1 MQPSNWRRV
10 VTAYSAILTLLTGA
24 TTTAQILNGVMVYS
38 NPDAIRDGQYMMVFW
53 LGGAAGSLM
62 ALPAGLL
69 AGVWIARNPDFA
81 PLLNK
86 ALLVFL
92 IIGVS
97 LGVVLAGV
105 GAGMNGLLFAAIGLV
120 FVLPGLVMLPLV
132 VFVLPSTMPAS
143 ALVALALLL
152 VVVGTHWYYRHAQR
166 SHPEA

>member
-10 VTAYSAILTLLTGA
+10 VMAYSAILTLLTGA

-38 NPDAIRDGQYMMVFW
+38 NPDAIRDGQYIMVF
-53 LGGAAGSLM
+53 AIGSAVGFLM

-86 ALLVFL
+86 VLWVFL
-92 IIGVS
+92 VIGVS
-97 LGVVLAGV
+97 LGVVLAGF
-105 GAGMNGLLFAAIGLV
+105 GAGMNGLLFAAIGMILV
-120 FVLPGLVMLPLV
+120 LLGLVMLPLV
-132 VFVLPSTMPAS
+132 VFVLPSTMPTS

-152 VVVGTHWYYRHAQR
+152 VVVGTHWYYRRAQP
-166 SHPEA
+166 SPPEA